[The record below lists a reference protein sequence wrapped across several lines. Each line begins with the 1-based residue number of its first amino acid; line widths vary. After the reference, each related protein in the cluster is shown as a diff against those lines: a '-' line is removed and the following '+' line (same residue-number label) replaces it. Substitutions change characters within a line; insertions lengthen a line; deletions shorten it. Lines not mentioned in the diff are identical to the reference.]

1 MKQAQTGNGF
11 NNNNN
16 SNNLAFKNMSDIEAV
31 KFKKKTVV
39 VDKPKAKS
47 SHISFAEDEATDQ
60 EHAADTSSQ
69 LQKTLNAPPPFFN
82 MFWNEL
88 LQSNNN
94 LQQHSA
100 TDSASKATPA
110 MAANQDDLAS
120 SLEAYFSSG
129 QAFLSQPA
137 FDINSILKIYQ
148 LQLQKNLAASFLNSK
163 LAECAA
169 NQAMSSMTSQQVD
182 LDQSMA
188 RSEQVQSR
196 PQAAKRPKKKP
207 TNQF

>member
-1 MKQAQTGNGF
+1 
-11 NNNNN
+11 
-16 SNNLAFKNMSDIEAV
+16 
-31 KFKKKTVV
+31 
-39 VDKPKAKS
+39 
-47 SHISFAEDEATDQ
+47 
-60 EHAADTSSQ
+60 
-69 LQKTLNAPPPFFN
+69 
-82 MFWNEL
+82 
-88 LQSNNN
+88 
-94 LQQHSA
+94 
-100 TDSASKATPA
+100 

-196 PQAAKRPKKKP
+196 PQTAALAAKRQKKKP